1 MASVVSF
8 VCERG
13 MLSCFARVAR
23 EVHIRNP
30 CVWLPVS
37 PGAWPMGC
45 RNKTNSLFGCL
56 FSFLGQ
62 ATRVQIPTLIQ
73 AHGIRAKSSFVASQ
87 DALAQSEL
95 GFSLALELSASPPV
109 SSRPRALRLSPPSP
123 LAVELAP
130 RLLSPSSS
138 PSPVSS
144 RPRALRPVSYRP
156 RALTP
161 PSLVALELS
170 HPPLSSLVRISI
182 LQGASKCMRF
192 DILLHSSPCYKI
204 LV

>member
-1 MASVVSF
+1 
-8 VCERG
+8 
-13 MLSCFARVAR
+13 
-23 EVHIRNP
+23 
-30 CVWLPVS
+30 
-37 PGAWPMGC
+37 
-45 RNKTNSLFGCL
+45 
-56 FSFLGQ
+56 
-62 ATRVQIPTLIQ
+62 VQIPTLIQ

-95 GFSLALELSASPPV
+95 GFSLALKLSASPPV

-138 PSPVSS
+138 PPRLLSPSSSPSPVSS
-144 RPRALRPVSYRP
+144 RPQALRPVSYRP

-182 LQGASKCMRF
+182 LQGASKGMRF